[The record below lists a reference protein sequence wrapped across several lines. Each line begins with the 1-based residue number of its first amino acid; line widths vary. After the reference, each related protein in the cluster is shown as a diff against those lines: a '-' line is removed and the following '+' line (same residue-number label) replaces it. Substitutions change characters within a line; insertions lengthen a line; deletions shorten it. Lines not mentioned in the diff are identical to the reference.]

1 MSHFFAADGLR
12 LHFDDRGSGVPVL
25 CLPGLTRNMADFDPV
40 LKLFETRARC
50 VRLDLRG
57 RGGSD
62 WAEEPSTYSIPHEA
76 QDVLTLL
83 DHLEQDK
90 IAILGTSRGG
100 LVALALAMMA
110 PDRLAGVCFNDIGP
124 IIEQEGLD
132 HIMTYLGKR
141 PPYNSYEE
149 AAQAMPA
156 LNPGFHGVDHATWL
170 AHVRRMYIE
179 TGDRLD
185 IRYDPKLRDA
195 VEAYIAEAH
204 EPVDCWPMFDALADR
219 PLALVYGANSNILS
233 EATVAE
239 MRKRRPDMGVARL
252 PDRGHVPFL
261 DEPAAQAVLI
271 EWLDALGKGPH
282 D

>member
-1 MSHFFAADGLR
+1 MSHFLAADGLR
-12 LHFDDRGSGVPVL
+12 LHYDDRGSGVPVL

-62 WAEEPSTYSIPHEA
+62 WAQDPSTYSIPQEA
-76 QDVLTLL
+76 QDVLMLL
-83 DHLEQDK
+83 DHLALEK

-100 LVALALAMMA
+100 LVALALAMIA

-124 IIEQEGLD
+124 IIEPAGLN

-141 PPYNSYEE
+141 PPWSSYEE
-149 AAQAMPA
+149 AARAMPA
-156 LNPGFHGVDHATWL
+156 LNPGFHGVDHQTWL

-204 EPVDCWPMFDALADR
+204 EPVDCWPMFEALSGL
-219 PLALVYGANSNILS
+219 PLGLVYGEHSNILS
-233 EATVAE
+233 AETVAE
-239 MRKRRPDMGVARL
+239 MQRRRPDMLVAGL

-261 DEPAAQAVLI
+261 DEPPAQALLI
-271 EWLDALGKGPH
+271 NWLGQLQDKAR